1 MSTVTTPKFTLRFHD
16 AKNSEILGLLA
27 ARYGVSKNKL
37 AEEMLARELQAAALL
52 LERDLTG
59 TIELLR
65 RYSRE
70 EHLEGAIAEVAHAE
84 AYEEDPIRTR
94 PASSR
99 EQDAYGIAQAFAA

>member
-1 MSTVTTPKFTLRFHD
+1 MDIPSTPKFTLRFHD

-27 ARYGVSKNKL
+27 KRYGVSKNKL

-65 RYSRE
+65 RYRKDQ
-70 EHLEGAIAEVAHAE
+70 HLGLAIAEIAHAE
-84 AYEEDPIRTR
+84 AHEVDPIRTR
-94 PASSR
+94 MALPP
-99 EQDAYGIAQAFAA
+99 EQDPYGIAQAFA